1 MDISTTKPILPASLL
16 SFLQKQPNV
25 QKIQVPAGVMIC
37 QSGDQCESLV
47 IILKGRVKVYRP
59 AASGRS
65 ITLYYVSDNE
75 SCILTASCILN
86 AMPFPAYA
94 ETMTDVVG
102 LSIPPENV
110 KAWLQT
116 ESLWQQYIFSLL
128 SKRMAGL
135 IELVNALAF
144 QGLDDRLAHWL
155 LQQASAASEIKV
167 THQFIAEELASSREV
182 ISRLLK
188 EFEQQNLIQLG
199 RGSIRIINELGL
211 GVGKQ

>member
-1 MDISTTKPILPASLL
+1 MEIRTSLPTSLL
-16 SFLQKQPNV
+16 MFLQKQPNV
-25 QKIQVPAGVMIC
+25 QEIQVPAGVTIC

-47 IILKGRVKVYRP
+47 IILTGRVKVYRP

-94 ETMTDVVG
+94 ETMTEVVG

-116 ESLWQQYIFSLL
+116 EPLWQQYIFGLL
-128 SKRMAGL
+128 SKRMVGL

-144 QGLDDRLAHWL
+144 QGLDDRLAQWL
-155 LQQASAASEIKV
+155 LKQASGMSEIKV
-167 THQFIAEELASSREV
+167 THQFIAEELGSSREV

-188 EFEQQNLIQLG
+188 EFEQQKLIQLG
-199 RGSIRIINELGL
+199 RGSIKIMNESELS
-211 GVGKQ
+211 

>member
-1 MDISTTKPILPASLL
+1 MEIRTSLPTSLL
-16 SFLQKQPNV
+16 MFLQKQPNV
-25 QKIQVPAGVMIC
+25 QEIQVPAGVTIC

-47 IILKGRVKVYRP
+47 IILTGRVKVYRP
-59 AASGRS
+59 ATSGRS

-75 SCILTASCILN
+75 SCILTASCLLN

-94 ETMTDVVG
+94 ETMTEVVG

-116 ESLWQQYIFSLL
+116 EPLWQQYIFGLL

-135 IELVNALAF
+135 IELVNSLAF
-144 QGLDDRLAHWL
+144 QSLDNRLAQWL
-155 LQQASAASEIKV
+155 LKQASGASKIKV
-167 THQFIAEELASSREV
+167 THQFIAEELGSSREV

-199 RGSIRIINELGL
+199 RGSIKIINESELS
-211 GVGKQ
+211 